1 MEAEL
6 TNPLLWVFGSLA
18 LAAVVTNLAWL
29 AVRGRRPARDR
40 PSASRWTILEPVIWL
55 LWALFLFVPPIA
67 AWWAGALSPYLMGL
81 SELDWIGTMTSGG
94 LIAAAI
100 VGIMIFGWLIYR
112 HSQPRRPRQRGQ
124 VHSWLAPVE
133 AALLQW
139 HWAFYRAGA
148 IGGLILAARA
158 TTNSPVPLVAAVL
171 REPFYWGSWIGLVLV
186 AVEWALD
193 PFARGTLAAAREN
206 RTHAPAAERTV
217 IRMALA
223 VTTTALFVLTRN
235 FWLPLVCHVIVET
248 AVTAF
253 LTVPDLAKAE

>member
-6 TNPLLWVFGSLA
+6 TNPLLWVIGSLA
-18 LAAVVTNLAWL
+18 LAAVTTNLAWL
-29 AVRGRRPARDR
+29 AVRGRRPADD
-40 PSASRWTILEPVIWL
+40 SRWSVLEPVTWL
-55 LWALFLFVPPIA
+55 LWALFLFLPPIA

-81 SELDWIGTMTSGG
+81 SELDWIGTMASGG

-100 VGIMIFGWLIYR
+100 VGIMIFGWLMYR
-112 HSQPRRPRQRGQ
+112 HSQPRRPRQGGQ

-158 TTNSPVPLVAAVL
+158 TTSSSVPLVASL
-171 REPFYWGSWIGLVLV
+171 LGEPFYWGSWIGLILV
-186 AVEWALD
+186 GVEWALD
-193 PFARGTLAAAREN
+193 PFARGTLRRGGEN
-206 RTHAPAAERTV
+206 PVYAPAAERTV

-223 VTTTALFVLTRN
+223 VTTTAVFVLTRN
-235 FWLPLVCHVIVET
+235 FWLPLVCHVVVET
-248 AVTAF
+248 AITAF
-253 LTVPDLAKAE
+253 LPVPDLAEAK